1 MKQVS
6 YAQQTIE
13 SPNYIAR
20 FAHKTRTKKS
30 IEYTSVF
37 LPDFGS
43 VLDFGSGEGYFLKM
57 LAQEKPHAELYG
69 YDPYKPRGCNEF
81 TQINDLEGLEASSL
95 DVITAF
101 EVCEHLFETEIHH
114 FMEQATRL
122 LKSDGKVIIS
132 VPIMYGPALIPK
144 ELNKMLL
151 NRIKSV
157 YTLSEFS
164 KAVSGKRIL
173 RPESPKNTHK
183 GFDFRWLEDI
193 IKDYFEINEKRF
205 SPFSLLPWY
214 ANSQCFFECSKR
226 NK

>member
-13 SPNYIAR
+13 SPNPIAR
-20 FAHKTRTKKS
+20 FAHKSRVNKS
-30 IEYTSVF
+30 IDYTSVI

-57 LAQEKPHAELYG
+57 LSQKKPQAKLYG
-69 YDPYKPRGCNEF
+69 YDPYKPRGCSEF
-81 TQINDLEGLEASSL
+81 TQINDLEHLDSSSL

-122 LKSDGKVIIS
+122 LKSDGKIIIS
-132 VPIMYGPALIPK
+132 VPIMYGLALIPK

-151 NRIKSV
+151 NQRKSV
-157 YTLSEFS
+157 YTFGEFTN
-164 KAVSGKRIL
+164 AISGKKIV
-173 RPESPKNTHK
+173 RPESPRYTHK

-193 IKDYFEINEKRF
+193 IDNYFEITRKSF